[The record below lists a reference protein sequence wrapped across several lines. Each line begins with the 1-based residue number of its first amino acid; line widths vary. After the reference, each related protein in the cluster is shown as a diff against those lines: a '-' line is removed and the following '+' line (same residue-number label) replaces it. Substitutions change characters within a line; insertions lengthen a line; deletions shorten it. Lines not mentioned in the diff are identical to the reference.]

1 MKFQDGGS
9 NSTLTDRLHDA
20 YLFYPRS
27 LRLHQCLG
35 HDIHRKWSY
44 LDKIGSNLNNSAGR
58 IENGGSLSR
67 WYNDDYTRLRKL
79 ICLYM
84 LHTHMLHDVS
94 RFSGSAVSKGIKKK
108 LISQPSVNV
117 HTCFFATGITG
128 LFSGLAVSKVET
140 KKQNAN
146 TENTAGAFHLKN
158 EKPFANRCKSAKN
171 QLRSVKMLFGSELIC
186 NTLAWHFRVSHYC
199 VTTSWLT
206 FVVLLSS
213 QTIATFW

>member
-1 MKFQDGGS
+1 MVGRTQRWLIDCMM
-9 NSTLTDRLHDA
+9 HI
-20 YLFYPRS
+20 S

-94 RFSGSAVSKGIKKK
+94 RFSGSAVFKGIKKNWFRS
-108 LISQPSVNV
+108 LRWTFTHASLPL
-117 HTCFFATGITG
+117 G
-128 LFSGLAVSKVET
+128 LLDFSRFSGLAVSEVIKK
-140 KKQNAN
+140 KKQNKKKRSLLPMAAN
-146 TENTAGAFHLKN
+146 LLK
-158 EKPFANRCKSAKN
+158 
-171 QLRSVKMLFGSELIC
+171 
-186 NTLAWHFRVSHYC
+186 
-199 VTTSWLT
+199 TSCD
-206 FVVLLSS
+206 
-213 QTIATFW
+213 Q